1 MIRRILLLILPVL
14 ACAVA
19 WAAERET
26 GPAHSWPQWRGPLG
40 TGEAP
45 DADPPIRWDEKTNI
59 RWKVP
64 LPGLSHATPVVWK
77 DRIFVLAAV
86 PASSR
91 ISRTAGMFDTYRTST
106 PFRYEVLAYRR
117 NDGRLLWRRTTKVAA
132 PHEGIHEDASWASC
146 SPGTAGEHV
155 IATFGSRGVH
165 CYDMDGNLQW
175 QRDFGEMRIRYQYG
189 ESTSPVLSGD
199 RLVIQWDSEAR
210 SFLAVLD
217 KRTGKE
223 LWRKDRSDGTSWAT
237 PLVVEHRG
245 KKQVIVVAIRRVQSY
260 DLDTGAVLWET
271 RDMTAGPIP
280 SPVAGDGIVYL
291 MGAYQESIL
300 QAISLD
306 KARGNAAASDA
317 ILWELDRDTSYVSSP
332 LLYGGSLYFLKQY
345 QNILSC
351 FDAKTGKEHYARKRL
366 DGLTQVYSSP
376 VAAKG
381 RIYIAGRNGAT
392 IVLRHGP
399 KFEALATN
407 VLDDRF
413 DASPVIVGREL
424 FLRGHENLYCI
435 AAE

>member
-1 MIRRILLLILPVL
+1 V
-14 ACAVA
+14 
-19 WAAERET
+19 
-26 GPAHSWPQWRGPLG
+26 
-40 TGEAP
+40 
-45 DADPPIRWDEKTNI
+45 RWDEKTTI

-64 LPGLSHATPVVWK
+64 LPRLSHATPVVWG

-86 PASSR
+86 PAAGRMNRS
-91 ISRTAGMFDTYRTST
+91 AGMFDTWRTST
-106 PFRYEVLAYRR
+106 PFRYEILAYDRK
-117 NDGRLLWRRTTKVAA
+117 DGRLLWRRTAKVAP
-132 PHEGIHEDASWASC
+132 PHEGIHMDASWASC
-146 SPGTAGEHV
+146 SPVTDGERV
-155 IATFGSRGVH
+155 IASFGSRGVY
-165 CYDMDGNLQW
+165 CYDVNDGNLQW
-175 QRDFGEMRIRYQYG
+175 QRDFGEMRVRYQYG

-199 RLVIQWDSEAR
+199 RLIIQWDSEAR

-223 LWRKDRSDGTSWAT
+223 IWRKERSDGTSWAT

-245 KKQVIVVAIRRVQSY
+245 KKQVIVVAIRRVRSY

-280 SPVAGDGIVYL
+280 SPVAGDGVVYL
-291 MGAYQESIL
+291 MGAYLESIL

-306 KARGNAAASDA
+306 KARGDAAASGA

-332 LLYGGSLYFLKQY
+332 LLYGGMLYFLKQY

-351 FDAKTGKEHYARKRL
+351 FDARTGKEYYARKRL
-366 DGLTQVYSSP
+366 PGLDQVYSSP
-376 VAAKG
+376 VAAQG
-381 RIYIAGRNGAT
+381 RVYIAGRNGAT

-399 KFEALATN
+399 KFEVLATN
-407 VLDDRF
+407 TLDDRF
-413 DASPVIVGREL
+413 DASPVIVGKEL